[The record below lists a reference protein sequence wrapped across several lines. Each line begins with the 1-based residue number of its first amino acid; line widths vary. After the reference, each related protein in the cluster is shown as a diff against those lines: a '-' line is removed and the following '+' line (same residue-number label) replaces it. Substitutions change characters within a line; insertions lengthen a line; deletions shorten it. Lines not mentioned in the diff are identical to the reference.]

1 MNFPAGIKKVLNNKF
16 VLYLV
21 YFIAAMN
28 IFGYVNLNDF
38 NSIALFTL
46 IAYVTSFFNKNNVV
60 ILLIAVLITNILGNT
75 QFMIVEGL
83 KGRKKKEG
91 MGQNEK
97 GQEEGAQE
105 QEAEEQ
111 EAEEEEEDDELVTG
125 LGDDVVADSMGGRGI
140 DKKASMEAQYENL
153 DDILGK
159 DGIEAMTKDT
169 QKLIKRQGKLAESMQ
184 AMGPLLNNAQELLQG
199 FDMEQI
205 NGLQDTLKS
214 LKQKK

>member
-28 IFGYVNLNDF
+28 IFGYVNVNDF

-91 MGQNEK
+91 MGHKEK
-97 GQEEGAQE
+97 AQEEEAQE
-105 QEAEEQ
+105 E
-111 EAEEEEEDDELVTG
+111 EAEEEEEDDELVSG

-153 DDILGK
+153 DNILGK

-205 NGLQDTLKS
+205 NGLQETLKS

>member
-28 IFGYVNLNDF
+28 IFGYVNVNDF

-91 MGQNEK
+91 MGHKEK
-97 GQEEGAQE
+97 AQEEEAQE
-105 QEAEEQ
+105 E

-153 DDILGK
+153 DNILGK

-205 NGLQDTLKS
+205 NGLQETLKS

>member
-1 MNFPAGIKKVLNNKF
+1 MNFPAGIKNVLNNKF
-16 VLYLV
+16 VVYLV

-28 IFGYVNLNDF
+28 IFGYINLNDF

-46 IAYVTSFFNKNNVV
+46 VAYVTSFLNKNNVV
-60 ILLIAVLITNILGNT
+60 ILLVAVLITNILGNT
-75 QFMIVEGL
+75 QFMIIEGL

-91 MGQNEK
+91 VENIN
-97 GQEEGAQE
+97 
-105 QEAEEQ
+105 
-111 EAEEEEEDDELVTG
+111 DDDNDDDNNDDDDDDDDVDDDDDDLVTG
-125 LGDDVVADSMGGRGI
+125 IGDDVVGDDMGGRGI

-153 DDILGK
+153 DNILGK

-199 FDMEQI
+199 FDMKQL

>member
-1 MNFPAGIKKVLNNKF
+1 
-16 VLYLV
+16 
-21 YFIAAMN
+21 
-28 IFGYVNLNDF
+28 
-38 NSIALFTL
+38 
-46 IAYVTSFFNKNNVV
+46 
-60 ILLIAVLITNILGNT
+60 
-75 QFMIVEGL
+75 MIVEGL

-91 MGQNEK
+91 MGHKEK
-97 GQEEGAQE
+97 GEEQEVQEEG
-105 QEAEEQ
+105 AEEQ
-111 EAEEEEEDDELVTG
+111 EAEEEEEEDDELVTG

-153 DDILGK
+153 DNILGK

-205 NGLQDTLKS
+205 NGLQETLKS

>member
-60 ILLIAVLITNILGNT
+60 ILLVAVLITNILGNT

-91 MGQNEK
+91 MRNEEK
-97 GQEEGAQE
+97 
-105 QEAEEQ
+105 
-111 EAEEEEEDDELVTG
+111 EEEEDENDELVTG
-125 LGDDVVADSMGGRGI
+125 LGDDVVADDMGGRGI
-140 DKKASMEAQYENL
+140 NKKDSMEAQYQNL
-153 DDILGK
+153 DEIIGK

-205 NGLQDTLKS
+205 NGLQETLKS

>member
-97 GQEEGAQE
+97 AQ
-105 QEAEEQ
+105 EQ